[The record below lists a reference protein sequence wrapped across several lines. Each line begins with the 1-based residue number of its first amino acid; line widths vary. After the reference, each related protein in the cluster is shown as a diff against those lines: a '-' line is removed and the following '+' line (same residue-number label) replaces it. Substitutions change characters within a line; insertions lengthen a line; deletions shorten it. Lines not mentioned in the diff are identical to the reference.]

1 MQSITEIKSLRSQI
15 KAWRQAGLSIALVP
29 TMGNL
34 HQGHFSLVEKAKT
47 MADKVVVSIFVNPMQ
62 FGVNEDLDNYPR
74 TLNADK
80 QGLAELGTDIV
91 FTPSVSA
98 IYPNGLGAQSFV
110 DVPDISMGY
119 CGGSRPGHFK
129 GVATVVTKLFNLVQP
144 DFACFGEKDF
154 QQLQV
159 IKTMVRDLSIPVEV
173 IGVPTAREVSGLA
186 MSSRNGYL
194 SESQKNTATTLFKT
208 LNNCAEQLLA
218 GQRDFSAI
226 CQKAKE
232 SLTTAGLKP
241 DYFEIAQ
248 RDTLKNA
255 TLDDDKLV
263 ILAAVFLGEVR
274 LIDNLQVDINN
285 NNQEQV

>member
-62 FGVNEDLDNYPR
+62 FGANEDLANYPR
-74 TLNADK
+74 TLTADK
-80 QGLAELGTDIV
+80 QGLAELGTDTV
-91 FTPSVSA
+91 FTPSVET
-98 IYPNGLGAQSFV
+98 IYPNGLGVQSFV
-110 DVPDISMGY
+110 DVPGISMGY

-159 IKTMVRDLSIPVEV
+159 IKTMVRDLSVPVQI
-173 IGVPTAREVSGLA
+173 IGVPTTREVSGLA

-194 SESQKNTATTLFKT
+194 SEQQKNTATALFKE
-208 LNNCAEQLLA
+208 LNSCADKLLA
-218 GQRDFSAI
+218 GQRDFNSL
-226 CQKAKE
+226 CQQAKE
-232 SLTTAGLKP
+232 SLVKAGLKP

-248 RDTLKNA
+248 RDSLKNA
-255 TLDDDKLV
+255 TLDDENLV
-263 ILAAVFLGEVR
+263 ILAAAFLGEVR

-285 NNQEQV
+285 NNQEKT

>member
-15 KAWRQAGLSIALVP
+15 KAWRQAGLSVALVP

-34 HQGHFSLVEKAKT
+34 HQGHFSLVEKAKN

-74 TLNADK
+74 TLIADK

-91 FTPSVSA
+91 FTPSVEA
-98 IYPNGLGAQSFV
+98 IYPNGLDAQSFV
-110 DVPDISMGY
+110 DVPNISMGY
-119 CGGSRPGHFK
+119 CGGSRPGHFR

-144 DFACFGEKDF
+144 DYACFGEKDY

-159 IKTMVRDLSIPVEV
+159 IKTMAHDLSIPVEI
-173 IGVPTAREVSGLA
+173 IGVATSREVSGLA

-194 SESQKNTATTLFKT
+194 SEAQKETATVLFKT
-208 LNNCAEQLLA
+208 LNWSAEQLNS
-218 GQRDFSAI
+218 GQRDFDDI
-226 CQKAKE
+226 CRQAKQQLE
-232 SLTTAGLKP
+232 QAGLKI

-248 RDTLKNA
+248 RDTLKKA
-255 TLDDDKLV
+255 TLNDSQLV
-263 ILAAVFLGEVR
+263 ILAAAFLGPVR
-274 LIDNLQVDINN
+274 LIDNLLVDIT
-285 NNQEQV
+285 

>member
-15 KAWRQAGLSIALVP
+15 KAWRQVGLSVALVP

-62 FGVNEDLDNYPR
+62 FGANEDLDSYPR

-91 FTPSVSA
+91 FTPSVET
-98 IYPNGLGAQSFV
+98 IYPNGLGAQSYV

-173 IGVPTAREVSGLA
+173 VGVATTREVSGLA

-194 SESQKNTATTLFKT
+194 SDQQKAVAANLFKT
-208 LNNCAEQLLA
+208 LTECATQLRA
-218 GQRDFSAI
+218 GQNDFLAL
-226 CQKAKE
+226 CKQAKQTLNE
-232 SLTTAGLKP
+232 AGLIA

-248 RDTLKNA
+248 RDTLKSA
-255 TLDDDKLV
+255 TVEDDRLV
-263 ILAAVFLGEVR
+263 ILAAAYLGNVR
-274 LIDNLQVDINN
+274 LIDNLQVNIIN
-285 NNQEQV
+285 